1 MLISKPGVTV
11 IIRDFYLRPAT
22 AVNAEPFSLLEARC
36 RSVAALDIIPIESL
50 PVVVGA
56 SVVGGV

>member
-1 MLISKPGVTV
+1 MTV
-11 IIRDFYLRPAT
+11 IIRDFYLLPAT
-22 AVNAEPFSLLEARC
+22 AVNAEPFSLFEARFL
-36 RSVAALDIIPIESL
+36 SVAALESIAIESL